1 MKTPKKRA
9 KRELEKRLA
18 AFRQEFQ
25 QKHAEAA
32 KAVFPDLLQFLVALG
47 LEGERSGVVL
57 GAERVNV
64 ALVALLTA
72 FLRPS
77 PTKTDSLFSSEG
89 PLATFSRKIEMAYRL
104 GLIDSRFRQ
113 ALDLVRKL
121 RNDFAHATKVET
133 LEEQRHADRVRALS
147 ALISRGSRKTL
158 EGLETAFRKGAGLG
172 TLPCAYLASVMVLLV
187 KLELVRHHVE
197 RPKILLPAKLDYQ
210 EQEAD

>member
-1 MKTPKKRA
+1 
-9 KRELEKRLA
+9 LERKLA
-18 AFRQEFQ
+18 AFRQDFQ

-32 KAVFPDLLQFLVALG
+32 KVVFPDLLQFLVALG
-47 LEGERSGVVL
+47 TEGERSGVVL

-64 ALVALLTA
+64 ALEALLMA

-77 PTKTDSLFSSEG
+77 LTKTDALFSSDG
-89 PLATFSRKIEMAYRL
+89 ALATFSRKIELAHRL

-113 ALDLVRKL
+113 ALDLVRRL

-147 ALISRGSRKTL
+147 ALISRGNPKTL
-158 EGLETAFRKGAGLG
+158 EGLEIAFRKGAGLG
-172 TLPCAYLASVMVLLV
+172 TLPCAYLASVMVLLL

-210 EQEAD
+210 EQGAD